1 MYGVINVKMNKADVK
16 KHIIIALGCNI
27 YYDIQMTKV
36 KNILKELFPD
46 IVFTDVMYSAAYG
59 QEDILNARDYAN
71 MMASCTTRLNISDLN
86 VLLKDIETSAGN
98 TPALRS
104 KGIVMMDIDL
114 MKYETTKYHIS
125 DWSREYIM
133 KLYSQL
139 RYIISVI
146 LLFFIFNTFYT
157 VAKTNT
163 ETTDSE
169 LLGKAIEY
177 YVGGKYHECTLL
189 FEKIKKTYRLTPR
202 FLAYLG
208 FSYYKENNYEEASK
222 CLQTSIPSLTS
233 FSPKEQSVYI
243 YACAESLFMLHKYKD
258 SMRYYDMLIPLTVGN
273 DRGDVLFHKA
283 FSIYFD
289 KKMNEEITDSILLKK
304 KSNSVMEC
312 YTAFQEAVKI
322 YKENRSTATSLQVSR
337 LKQSETII
345 KGFEQNFIPLIQ

>member
-1 MYGVINVKMNKADVK
+1 MNKANVK
-16 KHIIIALGCNI
+16 KHIIIALGWNV
-27 YYDIQMTKV
+27 YYNIQMTKA
-36 KNILKELFPD
+36 KKILKKSFPD

-59 QEDILNARDYAN
+59 QENTLNARDYAN

-86 VLLKDIETSAGN
+86 ILLKNIETSVGN

-114 MKYETTKYHIS
+114 MKYKTTRYHIS

-139 RYIISVI
+139 RYIISVV
-146 LLFFIFNTFYT
+146 LLFLCFNIFCAA
-157 VAKTNT
+157 AKTTTNN
-163 ETTDSE
+163 TDSE

-177 YVGGKYHECTLL
+177 YVGGKYHESILL
-189 FEKIKKTYRLTPR
+189 FEKIKKTYRLNPR

-208 FSYYKENNYEEASK
+208 FSYYKENNYKEASK

-243 YACAESLFMLHKYKD
+243 YACAESLFMLHKYKE

-273 DRGDVLFHKA
+273 DMGDVLFHKA

-289 KKMNEEITDSILLKK
+289 KKINEDITDSIFIRKN
-304 KSNSVMEC
+304 SNCIMEC
-312 YTAFQEAVKI
+312 YTTFQKAVKI

-337 LKQSETII
+337 LKQCEVII
-345 KGFEQNFIPLIQ
+345 KGFEQNFIPFIQ